1 MNQERMMEMEND
13 ELQRKLKAADAE
25 IRHLRSLQKLHGLD
39 DIVRKNVEER
49 LAILN
54 RFVLETISTGVDKK
68 AHTELLALMHD
79 REYFMESTRMSFF
92 ATNPEFIGFLKESGL
107 TEKEIGYCCLLCIG
121 FSVSEINSY
130 LDRKIHYNYSYT
142 IRKKLGLNGSTPKLA
157 TFLTER
163 LAEMH

>member
-1 MNQERMMEMEND
+1 MLASYSLTHHEFVQNLRM
-13 ELQRKLKAADAE
+13 K
-25 IRHLRSLQKLHGLD
+25 
-39 DIVRKNVEER
+39 
-49 LAILN
+49 
-54 RFVLETISTGVDKK
+54 
-68 AHTELLALMHD
+68 
-79 REYFMESTRMSFF
+79 
-92 ATNPEFIGFLKESGL
+92 GL
-107 TEKEIGYCCLLCIG
+107 TNQEIGYCCLLCIG